1 MEAID
6 LMLTRRSV
14 KPDAMVEPGPDDAE
28 LEMILRAAT
37 RVPDHGKLTP
47 WRIHVLDKDAQG
59 RFGDFL
65 GDLYQRLIPEANE
78 RQVDF
83 ERQKPQQAPL
93 LLIVVTDIQPPKKI
107 PEIEQTLSGGA
118 VCYGLLMASHALG
131 FGAQWLTGWPA
142 YRAEVV
148 QYLGHD
154 PDKDKVLGL
163 IYVGSVAEAPED
175 RPRPALDAVVVRS
188 TGQETG
194 GGAAGP

>member
-14 KPDAMVEPGPDDAE
+14 KPDAMVEPGPDDSA
-28 LEMILRAAT
+28 LETILRAAT

-47 WRIHVLDKDAQG
+47 WRIHILDKAGQR

-65 GDLYQRLIPEANE
+65 GGLFQRLIPEANE

-93 LLIVVTDIQPPKKI
+93 LLIVVTEFQPPKKI

-118 VCYGLLMASHALG
+118 VCYALLMASHALG

-142 YRAEVV
+142 YRPEVV
-148 QYLGHD
+148 EYLGHD
-154 PDKDKVLGL
+154 TDKDKVLGL
-163 IYVGSVAEAPED
+163 IYIGSVGEPPEE
-175 RPRPALDAVVVRS
+175 RPRPALDAVTVRHS
-188 TGQETG
+188 GDGSG
-194 GGAAGP
+194 GGSSAQ